1 MYQLYRKQF
10 LKCDLDHAWEFFSN
24 QRNLQK
30 ITPDYM
36 GFKIKSGAD
45 KKAFAGQV
53 ISYTV
58 SPLFNIPM
66 EWVTE
71 LTQVK
76 DHHYFIDEQQFGPY
90 KFWHHKHFFTK
101 TPDGVLMED
110 VLDYK
115 LPFVILGKLVH
126 TLYVKNKLKDI
137 FDYRTEVL
145 EELFNKNEQ

>member
-24 QRNLQK
+24 PRNLEK

-36 GFKIKSGAD
+36 GFNIKSGAD

-53 ISYTV
+53 ICYTV
-58 SPLFNIPM
+58 SPLLNIPM

-76 DHHYFIDEQQFGPY
+76 DHHYFIDEQRFGPY

-101 TPDGVLMED
+101 KADGVLMED

-115 LPFVILGKLVH
+115 LPFGILGKLVH

-145 EELFNKNEQ
+145 EELFNRNK